1 MFTLGSQK
9 PSWGSPDCQLS
20 RARQRSGARKGSV
33 SCRPQFPLDR
43 AITKSHVSLIVQ
55 EPCCHHEA
63 GLELGEGKRQEPRY
77 YLPWT
82 EQSTGL
88 RAESLGVELRLA
100 GRRDAQRRQRE
111 LGIVSPVALDS

>member
-63 GLELGEGKRQEPRY
+63 GLELGEGKIQEP
-77 YLPWT
+77 
-82 EQSTGL
+82 
-88 RAESLGVELRLA
+88 
-100 GRRDAQRRQRE
+100 
-111 LGIVSPVALDS
+111 LGITYPGQSRALA